1 MLVIVSHILIRWV
14 WPNRK
19 SRTLSEMRPFLVPV
33 GWGCLIA
40 VVLMLAGLWKPLE
53 YIMTWIPAIALLVV
67 FMRWRAK
74 RKG

>member
-1 MLVIVSHILIRWV
+1 MAIVSYILIRWI

-19 SRTLSEMRPFLVPV
+19 RRTLSEMQPFLVPL

-40 VVLMLAGLWKPLE
+40 FAFMLAGLWKPLE
-53 YIMTWIPAIALLVV
+53 YVVTIPSIALLVV
-67 FMRWRAK
+67 FMRRRAK

>member
-1 MLVIVSHILIRWV
+1 MFQLLIRWL

-53 YIMTWIPAIALLVV
+53 YIMTTIPAIALLVV